1 MKLFLSGEGPSDL
14 GHMVP
19 SPGGEVFAPGP
30 MAWMVDKLLEPH
42 LKYSLLELHEAG
54 GEAVVFIH
62 KAQLTAL
69 GKPSAPGKPLLS
81 GLKHG
86 KGQAFHARSAQ
97 CLGLLAKAQEPP
109 AVAVLFRDGDGTNS
123 TPRQEWQEKWDSMAR
138 GFALAGFASGV
149 PMVPRPKSEAWLLCG
164 LKEQPYQHCAVLED
178 APGND
183 GSPKAL
189 KTRIEALL
197 GHEASAEEQAGWVR
211 DGRIDPQHIDMPS
224 FAEFRDALDTAVSK
238 ALARP

>member
-14 GHMVP
+14 GQMVP
-19 SPGGEVFAPGP
+19 GPGGEVFAPGP

-138 GFALAGFASGV
+138 GFALADFASGA

-164 LKEQPYQHCAVLED
+164 LKEQPYQHCAALED

-189 KTRIEALL
+189 KTRLASLV
-197 GHEASAEEQAGWVR
+197 GHEASAQEQAAWVR

-224 FAEFRDALDTAVSK
+224 FAAFRDALHHAVGA
-238 ALARP
+238 ALASP